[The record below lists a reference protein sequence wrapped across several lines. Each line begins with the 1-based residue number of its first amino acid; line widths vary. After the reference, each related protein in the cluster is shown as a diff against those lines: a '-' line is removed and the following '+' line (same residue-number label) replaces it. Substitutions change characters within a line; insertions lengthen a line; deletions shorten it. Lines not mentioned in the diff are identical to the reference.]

1 MKKLRFA
8 FFGAGFWAPCQ
19 LAAWREV
26 PGAECVAIYN
36 RTRAKAEKLAA
47 QFGIPAVFDD
57 AREMLRRTAVDFV
70 DIATGNDTHEE
81 FVLLA
86 ARNRIPVICQKPMA
100 PTLAACRRMVA
111 ACRRARVPFFIHE
124 NYRWQTPIRALQA
137 ELRRGTI
144 GTPFRARFDSIS
156 GFPDITMQPFLAE
169 LEQYIIADMGVHIL
183 DLARFCFGEA
193 ESVYCRTQR
202 VHRNIK
208 GEDVATILLGMR
220 SGATVTCHLALA
232 ENFIER
238 ECFPETLVLV
248 EGEKGSI
255 ELSPGHW
262 LRVTT
267 KDGTDARR
275 CPPPRFSWADP
286 AYDLSQAAIVPCHA
300 NLLRALQ
307 GRGAAE
313 TTADDN
319 LKTLRLA
326 FAAYDS
332 ARTGR
337 AITILP

>member
-36 RTRAKAEKLAA
+36 RTRAKAAKLAA

-70 DIATGNDTHEE
+70 DIATGNDTHEA

-100 PTLAACRRMVA
+100 PTLAACRRMIA
-111 ACRRARVPFFIHE
+111 ACRRARVPFLIHE
-124 NYRWQTPIRALQA
+124 NYRWQAPIRALQA

-144 GTPFRARFDSIS
+144 GTPFRARLDSIS

-169 LEQYIIADMGVHIL
+169 LEQYIIADTGVHTL
-183 DLARFCFGEA
+183 DMARFCLGEA
-193 ESVYCRTQR
+193 ASVYCRTQR
-202 VHRNIK
+202 VHRNIR
-208 GEDVATILLGMR
+208 GEDVATIVLGMR

-238 ECFPETLVLV
+238 ECFPETLVFV
-248 EGEKGSI
+248 EGEKGSL
-255 ELSPGHW
+255 ELAPGHW

-267 KDGTDARR
+267 KAGTHARR
-275 CPPPRFSWADP
+275 CPPPRYAWAEP
-286 AYDLSQAAIVPCHA
+286 AYDLSQSAIVPCHA

-337 AITILP
+337 AISLP